1 MKSLSKEARM
11 KSLSTLLLVGLLS
24 LVGVVEARATD
35 QAAFLAKLKAVGVTS
50 DPLTSKKPCLCVGA
64 QLIGVLIAIPNI
76 KGPIYGYDCSIP
88 SFNPDGSAGT
98 PASCLSAGG
107 AVTVLPLSK

>member
-1 MKSLSKEARM
+1 M
-11 KSLSTLLLVGLLS
+11 KSLSTLLLVGLLT
-24 LVGVVEARATD
+24 LVGVVEARGATAQD
-35 QAAFLAKLKAVGVTS
+35 AFLAKLKAVGITS
-50 DPLTSKKPCLCVGA
+50 DPLTSKKPCLCVGT